1 MREKIECE
9 ILFRLLIS
17 YFEIVKKNVSDMIPK
32 AISYLLIDKLKVKL
46 TSYLINEL
54 DSEAKIKQLSAV
66 APEIAEKRVKLKKT
80 LGLLDDSMQ
89 ILQDLSHTSF

>member
-1 MREKIECE
+1 MLLNQDRSSRPVDNHQFITRIMHQINSLKLEVKIE
-9 ILFRLLIS
+9 
-17 YFEIVKKNVSDMIPK
+17 
-32 AISYLLIDKLKVKL
+32 DKLKVKL